1 MTKLSSQ
8 YFSRYKW
15 VSLLALSIFSLIA
28 TLFFGAADLSPTE
41 LVKCAF
47 GDCEQSVNQLIFWEI
62 RGPRVLVGFL
72 VGAGLAVAGATL
84 QNITRNGLADPYLFG
99 VVSGAGLG
107 ASIATL
113 LFDSTFA
120 EKFGLTSWMPDYS
133 FTLALPFAA
142 FLGALFAVVLVQLI
156 AAKTFGSRT
165 EHMLLAGVA
174 VSFMLSALSHFLLF
188 LAEPF
193 AASKVIFWLMGSLAR
208 VEVWYAWI
216 ILPIVV
222 FSVVLLLI
230 FGRHLDALLI
240 GDENA
245 KTLGVQVTRLRMM
258 SLGICAALTACI
270 VSYCGGIGFVG
281 LMIPHIVRN
290 WFGVTSRTVIVGSVL
305 LGGCFMVWV
314 DVIARVAL
322 PDQEIP
328 IGIITSAIGSVFF
341 LAAMSQRR
349 R

>member
-1 MTKLSSQ
+1 MNKKWAILILAALLSP
-8 YFSRYKW
+8 
-15 VSLLALSIFSLIA
+15 LAA
-28 TLFFGAADLSPTE
+28 LFFGAADFNAKE
-41 LVKCAF
+41 LYQCVF
-47 GDCEQSVNQLIFWEI
+47 SVCEKPVNNLIFWQI
-62 RGPRVLVGFL
+62 RMPRVFVGFL

-113 LFDSTFA
+113 LFDSRFA
-120 EKFGLTSWMPDYS
+120 EKVGLINLFPEFS

-142 FLGALFAVVLVQLI
+142 FLGALFAVFLVQIL
-156 AAKTFGSRT
+156 AAKTFGSKT

-174 VSFMLSALSHFLLF
+174 VSFMLSAMSHFLLF

-208 VEVWYAWI
+208 VEVWYAWV
-216 ILPIVV
+216 ILPVV
-222 FSVVLLLI
+222 LASVVLLLI
-230 FGRHLDALLI
+230 YGRHMDALLL

-245 KTLGVQVTRLRMM
+245 KTLGVQVTRLRIM
-258 SLGICAALTACI
+258 SLAICAALTACI
-270 VSYCGGIGFVG
+270 VAYCGGIGFVG
-281 LMIPHIVRN
+281 LMIPHIVRS
-290 WFGVTSRTVIVGSVL
+290 WLGVTSRVVIIGSVL

-314 DVIARVAL
+314 DVVARVAL
-322 PDQEIP
+322 ADQEIP

-341 LAAMSQRR
+341 LMAMSQKQK
-349 R
+349 